1 MKLSMMW
8 NQVTGSGYVWSAYI
22 KGSSMVVAPL
32 INYEEEAAPI
42 PFTATDY
49 GTSFT
54 LMLFPLT
61 ACYEFIFLK
70 H

>member
-8 NQVTGSGYVWSAYI
+8 NQVTGSDYTWSAYT
-22 KGSSMVVAPL
+22 KESSMVVAPL

-42 PFTATDY
+42 PFTAADY

-54 LMLFPLT
+54 LMLFPLV
-61 ACYEFIFLK
+61 ACYELVFLK